1 MLLVPWSGIVKSEI
15 DTGQSCNVFW
25 DLPNLYQLDSLFSWI
40 DLRIHFLHQSTGH
53 IWEGPG
59 KNWGGMIQSKGVTL
73 EKQDAWSSKVEW
85 RGEGRSD
92 AEYSHTCIMS
102 HDCQCALPVR
112 AEGKVCIARSWWAWW
127 IDKVDTVIDCQTT
140 VISKIKDKLDPVRST
155 LRLERLM
162 KLCIGCVYDRSL
174 HCVTSQHHQL
184 MFGCPRSHFEWKLY
198 SLHPKKIISQTTIV
212 VQKWQAETMRFGELI

>member
-25 DLPNLYQLDSLFSWI
+25 DLPNLYQLDSLFSLI
-40 DLRIHFLHQSTGH
+40 DLRIHFLHQSIGH

-127 IDKVDTVIDCQTT
+127 IDKVDTVIDRQTT
-140 VISKIKDKLDPVRST
+140 VISRKGLDPIGST
-155 LRLERLM
+155 LCHGVM

-212 VQKWQAETMRFGELI
+212 VQKWQGETMRFGELI